1 MTVFTII
8 GHLAKTTGDF
18 TLNDMPGGA
27 GRMDVLCRCVN
38 TSLFLSHD
46 LRRDVTVFLVLLG
59 GTEAPKTVMISG
71 EKVRY
76 LSPDERSA
84 GSLIQKALGIPAGSE
99 FRESTKGVYVRQ
111 GGLERLL
118 QEHDYAVL
126 DEGGVDVCSASD
138 LPWAYLLSD
147 HLDFTYEEQEL
158 TRDLPRYSVGPNVLH
173 ADHTITVLLNVLD
186 RRKTVDGPAGSSG
199 TGA

>member
-1 MTVFTII
+1 MTVFAVI

-46 LRRDVTVFLVLLG
+46 LRRDVTVYLVLLG
-59 GTEAPKTVMISG
+59 GTDSPKTVMVSG

-84 GSLIQKALGIPAGSE
+84 GSLIKKALEVPATEE
-99 FRESTKGVYVRQ
+99 FRESTKGVFVRR
-111 GGLERLL
+111 GGLDRLL
-118 QEHDYAVL
+118 GEHEFSVL
-126 DEGGVDVCSASD
+126 DEKGTDIASVED
-138 LPWAYLLSD
+138 MPDAFILSD
-147 HLDFTYEEQEL
+147 HMDFTPGEQEMMK
-158 TRDLPRYSVGPNVLH
+158 DLPRFSVGPRVLH
-173 ADHTITVLLNVLD
+173 ADHTITVLLNGID
-186 RRKTVDGPAGSSG
+186 RRKAG
-199 TGA
+199 TE

>member
-1 MTVFTII
+1 MTVFAVI

-46 LRRDVTVFLVLLG
+46 LRRDVTIYLVLLG
-59 GTEAPKTVMISG
+59 GTDSPKTVMISG

-84 GSLIQKALGIPAGSE
+84 GSLIKKALEIPAAEE
-99 FRESTKGVYVRQ
+99 FRESTRGVFVRR
-111 GGLERLL
+111 GGLGRLMK
-118 QEHDYAVL
+118 EHEFAVL
-126 DEGGVDVCSASD
+126 DENGADIAGIED
-138 LPWAYLLSD
+138 LPEGFILSD
-147 HLDFTYEEQEL
+147 HMDFTAGEQEMMK
-158 TRDLPRYSVGPNVLH
+158 DLPRYSVGPRVLH
-173 ADHTITVLLNVLD
+173 ADHTITVLLNRID
-186 RRKTVDGPAGSSG
+186 RRRAGME
-199 TGA
+199 

>member
-1 MTVFTII
+1 MTVFAVI

-46 LRRDVTVFLVLLG
+46 LRRDVTVYLVLLG
-59 GTEAPKTVMISG
+59 GTDPPKTVMVSG

-84 GSLIQKALGIPAGSE
+84 GSLIKKALEIPAPEE
-99 FRESTKGVYVRQ
+99 FKESTKGVFVRR
-111 GGLERLL
+111 GGLDRLL
-118 QEHDYAVL
+118 KEHEFAVL
-126 DEGGVDVCSASD
+126 DEKGTDIAGVEH
-138 LPWAYLLSD
+138 LPDAFILSD
-147 HLDFTYEEQEL
+147 HMDFSLEEQEL
-158 TRDLPRYSVGPNVLH
+158 IKDLPRYSVGPRVLH
-173 ADHTITVLLNVLD
+173 ADHTITVLLNGID
-186 RRKTVDGPAGSSG
+186 RRKAG
-199 TGA
+199 TE